1 MIQSQTP
8 NCVGLVT
15 LKSQLTCVYDPLTR
29 LLKVTNAAP
38 VDLTSET
45 AVSFTVDNF
54 QNPYNGIE
62 KSGFQITTREN
73 TGTGQIDQSDI
84 LSIIVTQFTLLESPT
99 VTRAD
104 LITTVGEF
112 SSLKFSFSLNLPV
125 DPDCR
130 IRVIFP
136 SDQPVTMDLTSSSGT
151 NLFAS
156 AFGLTAF
163 SL

>member
-1 MIQSQTP
+1 
-8 NCVGLVT
+8 
-15 LKSQLTCVYDPLTR
+15 
-29 LLKVTNAAP
+29 LKVTNAAP

-62 KSGFQITTREN
+62 KSGFQITTMEN

-84 LSIIVTQFTLLESPT
+84 LSIIVTQFTLLESPR

-104 LITTVGEF
+104 LVTTVGEF
-112 SSLKFSFSLNLPV
+112 SSLTFSFSLNLPV

-136 SDQPVTMDLTSSSGT
+136 SDQPVTMDLTSS
-151 NLFAS
+151 
-156 AFGLTAF
+156 
-163 SL
+163 